1 MRSSMASSNVSASPW
16 TGTPGRMADHPPP
29 SATTAVRDG
38 SSWLSSRRSE
48 SAATTTKRSFPRT
61 TVVMTPSWA
70 ASRTLRRFVRAEV
83 KLSKCR
89 GIDMRGPSLGEAWW
103 LRNGVSPC
111 DVRQV
116 LDVLRVDHV
125 VIVCGQSDH
134 HGVGES
140 RSHPRDRVPQVPG
153 SNEAVAQ
160 GSPLLWI
167 GGRRKW
173 VLDACE
179 HRCWQRTQ

>member
-1 MRSSMASSNVSASPW
+1 
-16 TGTPGRMADHPPP
+16 MADHPPP

-48 SAATTTKRSFPRT
+48 SAATTTKRSFSRT

-89 GIDMRGPSLGEAWW
+89 GIDMRGPSLGEACC
-103 LRNGVSPC
+103 LRNGASPH

-116 LDVLRVDHV
+116 LDVLRVHHV
-125 VIVCGQSDH
+125 VIVCDQSDH
-134 HGVGES
+134 HRLKS
-140 RSHPRDRVPQVPG
+140 RSHRRDRAPRVPG
-153 SNEAVAQ
+153 SNDNTVKLGLQ
-160 GSPLLWI
+160 RCSLLACL
-167 GGRRKW
+167 
-173 VLDACE
+173 VLDG
-179 HRCWQRTQ
+179 